1 MFKIAD
7 FSRLTRVTVKMLRH
21 YDEIGLLR
29 PHLVDPA
36 SGYRYYSADQLPRLN
51 RIIALKDLGFSLEQV
66 SALLDERLPLDALRG
81 MLRLRRAEL
90 EERIA
95 ADRLR
100 LGQIEERLREI
111 AQEEAPSPFD
121 VVVRPVAPLLVA
133 AIRAT
138 VPQMGRPIAEL
149 FDTLEAYVATRR
161 ARSAEAPPLMLLHDA
176 DYREQDLDVEVAVPI
191 TAPIPPA
198 PPIQVFELPGAAAM
212 ACVVYTGGYARTAEA
227 LQAILRAAA
236 AAGQSVAGPIREVY
250 LRFGADS
257 AERLGLPRAYL
268 ADAPALFVTEVQVPV
283 DTH

>member
-29 PHLVDPA
+29 PRLVDPA
-36 SGYRYYSADQLPRLN
+36 TGYRYYSADQLPRLN

-66 SALLDERLPLDALRG
+66 AVLLDERLPLDALRG
-81 MLRLRRAEL
+81 MLRLRQAEL
-90 EERIA
+90 EERMA

-111 AQEEAPSPFD
+111 AQEETPSPFD

-138 VPQMGRPIAEL
+138 VPHMGRPIAEL

-198 PPIQVFELPGAAAM
+198 PPIQVFALPGAAM

-257 AERLGLPRAYL
+257 AERLGLPRAFL

-283 DTH
+283 E

>member
-66 SALLDERLPLDALRG
+66 AALLDERLPLDALRG

-90 EERIA
+90 EERMA

-100 LGQIEERLREI
+100 LSQIEERLREI
-111 AQEEAPSPFD
+111 GQEEAPPLFD

-138 VPQMGRPIAEL
+138 VPHMGRPIAEI
-149 FDTLEAYVATRR
+149 FDTLEAYVAQRR

-176 DYREQDLDVEVAVPI
+176 EYREQDLDVEVAVPL
-191 TAPIPPA
+191 TTPILPA
-198 PPIQVFELPGAAAM
+198 PPVQVYELPGAAAM
-212 ACVVYTGGYARTAEA
+212 ACAVYTGDYARTAEA

-257 AERLGLPRAYL
+257 AERLGLPRAFL

-283 DTH
+283 G